1 MGLKSSQ
8 NLLESTTSPLSQK
21 TSEKV
26 LDALE
31 VKPTFEHK
39 KLLTWILLHPVLLL
53 LSVWA
58 RGKKAWWRKFIGKE
72 PPVNSM
78 WCDGLGY
85 CWSQIRSGKGSWRA
99 LEIIYNINDYVGN
112 NCHKIGKHLD
122 LLYSKNNHNPKAVR
136 NRLKISK
143 IILENLIQNYKTG
156 QMRILCLACGSAQ
169 AVIESVAMHPDR
181 DIKVLL
187 VDIDAQALEYAK
199 SLAAKHGVLDRF
211 EFQQRNAMLV
221 AKIAKDFK
229 PHLIEMLGLLDY
241 IPKDLAISLADRIR
255 KSLEPGGVFITCNI
269 HPNPEIPIVRWILNW
284 EMIYRTKQEIIDIIK
299 GGGFGE
305 YELITEPLGIHS
317 IVVASRRI
325 EG

>member
-1 MGLKSSQ
+1 
-8 NLLESTTSPLSQK
+8 
-21 TSEKV
+21 
-26 LDALE
+26 
-31 VKPTFEHK
+31 
-39 KLLTWILLHPVLLL
+39 
-53 LSVWA
+53 
-58 RGKKAWWRKFIGKE
+58 
-72 PPVNSM
+72 M

-122 LLYSKNNHNPKAVR
+122 LLYSKNNNNPKAVR